1 MKSAIAVIMI
11 VVAASASAFSQDL
24 SNFYLI
30 SGFRLP
36 ALREGQYAFVL
47 TPHYTLRPSDYAS
60 FSTSSSTAS
69 TPTTSTTTTGDNY
82 TSYYTPY
89 KAFYANT
96 NFTYGLS
103 DGTTAALGLTYQPY
117 STYGTRSTSTSSFSN
132 VAPPNPNSFTD
143 TYGNGPTDFKTESLA
158 GTLTIAHRIQ
168 PNIELS
174 LAASW
179 SYARSPYSGST
190 AGSAF
195 KNSGG
200 ATPTL
205 TSTVSSSD
213 LLVSSNSHSFDI
225 SASLV
230 ILGY

>member
-1 MKSAIAVIMI
+1 MRTAIAVILFVI
-11 VVAASASAFSQDL
+11 AGSVTAFSQDL
-24 SNFYLI
+24 SSFYVI
-30 SGFRLP
+30 SGFRIP
-36 ALREGQYAFVL
+36 ALREGQYALVL
-47 TPHYTLRPSDYAS
+47 TPHYTFRPSDYAS
-60 FSTSSSTAS
+60 LSSSSSTAS
-69 TPTTSTTTTGDNY
+69 TPTTSTTTTGGNL

-103 DGTTAALGLTYQPY
+103 DNTTAALGVTYQPY
-117 STYGTRSTSTSSFSN
+117 STYGTRSTLTSSFTN
-132 VAPPNPNSFTD
+132 AAPPNPNSYTD
-143 TYGNGPTDFKTESLA
+143 TYGDGPTEFKTESLA

-179 SYARSPYSGST
+179 SYAKSPYSGST
-190 AGSAF
+190 NGSAL
-195 KNSGG
+195 KSSGG

-213 LLVSSNSHSFDI
+213 LLVSSNSHAFDI

>member
-1 MKSAIAVIMI
+1 MKFAIAVF
-11 VVAASASAFSQDL
+11 VCLVATTAMAVSQDL
-24 SNFYLI
+24 SSFYVI

-36 ALREGQYAFVL
+36 ALHDGQYAFVL

-60 FSTSSSTAS
+60 FSTSNSTAS
-69 TPTTSTTTTGDNY
+69 TPTTTTTTTGDNS

-103 DGTTAALGLTYQPY
+103 DKTTASIGVTYQPY
-117 STYGTRSTSTSSFSN
+117 STYGTRSTLSSSYSL
-132 VAPPNPNSFTD
+132 VDPSLSYTDSHSGGPNA
-143 TYGNGPTDFKTESLA
+143 YKTESLA
-158 GTLTIAHRIQ
+158 GSLVLAHRIQ

-179 SYARSPYSGST
+179 SYAKSPYSGST
-190 AGSAF
+190 TGSSLHS
-195 KNSGG
+195 SGG
-200 ATPTL
+200 VNPTL
-205 TSTVSSSD
+205 TSTISSSD
-213 LLVSSNSHSFDI
+213 LLVSNNSHSFDI
-225 SASLV
+225 SASIV

>member
-1 MKSAIAVIMI
+1 MKSITAVFLA
-11 VVAASASAFSQDL
+11 VVTCTACASAQDL
-24 SNFYLI
+24 SSFYLI
-30 SGFRLP
+30 TGFRLP
-36 ALREGQYAFVL
+36 ALHEGQYAFSL

-69 TPTTSTTTTGDNY
+69 TPTTTTTTTGDNF

-96 NFTYGLS
+96 NMTYGIS
-103 DGTTAALGLTYQPY
+103 DKTTASVGVTYQPY
-117 STYGTRSTSTSSFSN
+117 STYGTRNTISSSYSY
-132 VAPPNPNSFTD
+132 VDPAASYTD
-143 TYGNGPTDFKTESLA
+143 TYSGGPTAFTTESLA
-158 GTLTIAHRIQ
+158 GSFVLAHRVQ

-179 SYARSPYSGST
+179 SYAKSPYSGST
-190 AGSAF
+190 TGSAF
-195 KNSGG
+195 HTSGG
-200 ATPTL
+200 VTPTF
-205 TSTVSSSD
+205 TQTASSTD

-225 SASLV
+225 SASIV

>member
-1 MKSAIAVIMI
+1 MKSAIALFVF
-11 VVAASASAFSQDL
+11 VLATTAAAVSQDL
-24 SNFYLI
+24 SSFYTI
-30 SGFRLP
+30 TGFRLP
-36 ALREGQYAFVL
+36 ALHDGQYAFTL

-69 TPTTSTTTTGDNY
+69 TPTAATTTTGDNF

-103 DGTTAALGLTYQPY
+103 DRTTASLGVTYQPY
-117 STYGTRSTSTSSFSN
+117 STYGTRSTLSSSYSLVDPSLSST
-132 VAPPNPNSFTD
+132 NSYSD
-143 TYGNGPTDFKTESLA
+143 GPTAFKTESLA
-158 GTLTIAHRIQ
+158 GSFVLAHRIQ

-179 SYARSPYSGST
+179 SYARSPSSGST
-190 AGSAF
+190 TGSSF
-195 KNSGG
+195 HNSGG
-200 ATPTL
+200 VNPTL
-205 TSTVSSSD
+205 TSTFSSSD
-213 LLVSSNSHSFDI
+213 LLVNNNSHSFDI

>member
-1 MKSAIAVIMI
+1 MKYAIGVIVFLLAATAAAV
-11 VVAASASAFSQDL
+11 SQDL
-24 SNFYLI
+24 SSFYLI
-30 SGFRLP
+30 TGFRLP
-36 ALREGQYAFVL
+36 PLHEGQYAFVL

-60 FSTSSSTAS
+60 FSTSSSTATAPTS
-69 TPTTSTTTTGDNY
+69 TTTTTGDNF

-103 DGTTAALGLTYQPY
+103 DKTTASIGVTYQPY
-117 STYGTRSTSTSSFSN
+117 STYGTRSTLSSSSTLVDPALSS
-132 VAPPNPNSFTD
+132 TD
-143 TYGNGPTDFKTESLA
+143 SYSDGPTAFKTESLA
-158 GTLTIAHRIQ
+158 GSFVLAHRLQ

-190 AGSAF
+190 LGSSLH
-195 KNSGG
+195 NSGG
-200 ATPTL
+200 ALPTT
-205 TSTVSSSD
+205 TSTLASSD
-213 LLVSSNSHSFDI
+213 LLVSNNSHAFDI
-225 SASLV
+225 SASIV